1 MKVPCLQIF
10 IRWSKYNL
18 LMLNMVLHTLL
29 IYLTMHSEGSTVC
42 AHAGKYAYHFRH
54 IVEMFWAPM
63 HGAQVPKVWALQNG
77 WKPSIL
83 WHSSRKTDS
92 RLRSGCTKKGYIII
106 AMIKYVTKYSI
117 VICLTIEYSIPLMH
131 FVSCW
136 IYPGCTESIWR
147 DCKWQKSDPS
157 IIQSFITVL
166 VLFTMVQI
174 KFISNT

>member
-63 HGAQVPKVWALQNG
+63 HEAQVPKV
-77 WKPSIL
+77 
-83 WHSSRKTDS
+83 
-92 RLRSGCTKKGYIII
+92 
-106 AMIKYVTKYSI
+106 
-117 VICLTIEYSIPLMH
+117 
-131 FVSCW
+131 
-136 IYPGCTESIWR
+136 
-147 DCKWQKSDPS
+147 
-157 IIQSFITVL
+157 
-166 VLFTMVQI
+166 
-174 KFISNT
+174 

>member
-63 HGAQVPKVWALQNG
+63 HGAQVPKV
-77 WKPSIL
+77 
-83 WHSSRKTDS
+83 
-92 RLRSGCTKKGYIII
+92 
-106 AMIKYVTKYSI
+106 
-117 VICLTIEYSIPLMH
+117 
-131 FVSCW
+131 
-136 IYPGCTESIWR
+136 
-147 DCKWQKSDPS
+147 
-157 IIQSFITVL
+157 
-166 VLFTMVQI
+166 
-174 KFISNT
+174 